1 MIYKSS
7 VIAVVMIKI
16 YTFVVV
22 MIKIRPIF
30 YISVVHNVMLVRMY
44 IFLKFKTIFLTFNP

>member
-1 MIYKSS
+1 MIESS

-22 MIKIRPIF
+22 MIKIRHIF
-30 YISVVHNVMLVRMY
+30 YKSVVRNFMSVLMY
-44 IFLKFKTIFLTFNP
+44 IFLNFKTILLTFNP